1 MCGVPGAVGVAAGG
15 AGAQAATSS
24 DADNASAANVRDR
37 TIEYTSWLVVSDIR
51 ATVRLSNVE

>member
-1 MCGVPGAVGVAAGG
+1 VPGAVGVAAGG

-37 TIEYTSWLVVSDIR
+37 TIENTSWLVVSDIR